1 MRSHSHPLRCDKKP
15 WVLSLLG
22 LLLILLSWR
31 EMASSSSIFMDEVGR
46 KVTFSG
52 PPKRI
57 VSLAPNITE
66 ILFAL
71 GMDEAI
77 VGVTLNCNYPEKA
90 KEKVPVGSY
99 IRVDFERI
107 LSLNPD
113 LVIATG
119 AGNTRDMV
127 NRLERLGILTYVIF
141 PKKFDEVLQSIHH
154 LGQLLHREEKASS
167 IIQEM
172 KERKQ
177 KVIEKTK
184 SLPRPRVFLQIGE
197 SPMVTVGKGSFADDL
212 IRLAGGENI
221 AGGERQMYPHFGR
234 EEVLRRS
241 PEVIIISTMN
251 PKGDYD
257 RMISEWN
264 RWKTIPAVKQG
275 RIHLIHSDLIDR
287 PSPRMIEGLEEMA
300 RLIHRGPLLRP
311 PEKESK

>member
-1 MRSHSHPLRCDKKP
+1 MRSHSHPLRWYKKP
-15 WVLSLLG
+15 WVLYLLG

-31 EMASSSSIFMDEVGR
+31 EMAFPSNIFIDEVGR
-46 KVTFSG
+46 RVTFLG

-57 VSLAPNITE
+57 ISLAPNITE

-99 IRVDFERI
+99 IHLDFERI
-107 LSLNPD
+107 LSLKPD

-127 NRLERLGILTYVIF
+127 NRLERLGIPTYVIF
-141 PKKFDEVLQSIHH
+141 PKKFDDVLQSILH
-154 LGQLLHREEKASS
+154 LGQVVHREEKASS

-221 AGGERQMYPHFGR
+221 AGEERQMYPRFGR

-257 RMISEWN
+257 RIISEWN

-287 PSPRMIEGLEEMA
+287 PSPRMIDGLEEMA
-300 RLIHRGPLLRP
+300 RLIHRGPLFGP

>member
-1 MRSHSHPLRCDKKP
+1 MRSDFHPLCCDKKP
-15 WVLSLLG
+15 WVLYLLG

-31 EMASSSSIFMDEVGR
+31 ERAFPSSIFIDEVGR
-46 KVTFSG
+46 KVTLTG

-57 VSLAPNITE
+57 ISLAPNITE

-107 LSLNPD
+107 LSLKPD

-119 AGNTRDMV
+119 AGNTREMV
-127 NRLERLGILTYVIF
+127 NRLEGLGIPTYVIF
-141 PKKFDEVLQSIHH
+141 PKKFDDVLQSILH
-154 LGQLLHREEKASS
+154 LGQVVHREERASS

-221 AGGERQMYPHFGR
+221 AGEERQMYPRFGR